1 MLPSRITI
9 SYQYPKT
16 LKHYSDFLASMVVNM
31 ISFIYTKWFYLILY
45 FLLRKSM
52 VYEIG
57 LFMRIPP
64 NSVQKV
70 DLGI

>member
-1 MLPSRITI
+1 
-9 SYQYPKT
+9 
-16 LKHYSDFLASMVVNM
+16 MVVNM
-31 ISFIYTKWFYLILY
+31 ISFIYTKWFYLILS

-52 VYEIG
+52 VSEIG

-70 DLGI
+70 ALGI